1 MKKRSE
7 VKAEGWS
14 NATLLPQL
22 FEGGVFDD
30 GFVEAHGGDWFTRRR
45 GDAEVGRRGG
55 GETRRWGDVGGG
67 SGNAELSLGVFLQR
81 AKLGLGVPRGAA
93 GLMI

>member
-1 MKKRSE
+1 MGLDATPMFFLRMKKRSE

-30 GFVEAHGGDWFTRRR
+30 GFVEAHGGDWFTWRR
-45 GDAEVGRRGG
+45 GDAEVGRCR
-55 GETRRWGDVGGG
+55 
-67 SGNAELSLGVFLQR
+67 L
-81 AKLGLGVPRGAA
+81 KLWEG
-93 GLMI
+93 